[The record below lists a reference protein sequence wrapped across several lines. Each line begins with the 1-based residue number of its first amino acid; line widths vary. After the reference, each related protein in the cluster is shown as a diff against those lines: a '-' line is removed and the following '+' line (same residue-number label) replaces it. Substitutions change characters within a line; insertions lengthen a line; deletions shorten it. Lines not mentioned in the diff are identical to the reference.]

1 MKKIIY
7 FLTLL
12 FLTNPAFADCSAPEL
27 AFEKH
32 NGNIL
37 GFKVIKLWEA
47 PDHIN
52 PHQDTLV
59 KFGDYG
65 FLISAVDTDRQP
77 IKLNIEA
84 SRISEKILS
93 NLKRSPYY
101 LDPEEQVFTIY
112 EIEAFDLSGDSK
124 ENLILFNVSP
134 GANVYSGAIGVI
146 NGEWK
151 TLVNPICY

>member
-1 MKKIIY
+1 MKKIIS
-7 FLTLL
+7 FLTLIL
-12 FLTNPAFADCSAPEL
+12 LTSLVNADCSAPEL

-32 NGNIL
+32 DGNIL

-59 KFGDYG
+59 KFGDYD
-65 FLISAVDTDRQP
+65 FLISAIETDRQP

-93 NLKRSPYY
+93 NLKRSPSY
-101 LDPEEQVFTIY
+101 LYPEGTVLTLY

-146 NGEWK
+146 DGEWK